1 MGGWVGGWGWGWG
14 WGWASVYYPRWLSVS
29 AGTVMTNVET
39 SGAGLGEH
47 GELTGRR
54 GGEADSP
61 GVIFLLWPVSSIM

>member
-1 MGGWVGGWGWGWG
+1 
-14 WGWASVYYPRWLSVS
+14 
-29 AGTVMTNVET
+29 MTNMET
-39 SGAGLGEH
+39 SGAGLGER